1 MNFNKIILVGNS
13 VGAARTKESEGKT
26 PYSDFTVAVNRNREE
41 ADFFP
46 VRAFGRLTEGAAR
59 IEKGSLVLVE
69 GRVEIDRFELEE
81 GEPRTTVRVLA
92 DGLRLLQR
100 PGGSSA
106 RVSEAEQES

>member
-1 MNFNKIILVGNS
+1 MTYQKLILVGNAT
-13 VGAARTKESEGKT
+13 GAARTKESEGKT
-26 PYSDFTVAVNRNREE
+26 AYADFTVAVNRNREK

-69 GRVEIDRFELEE
+69 GRVEIDRFEPKE

-100 PGGSSA
+100 PGGSTA
-106 RVSEAEQES
+106 RVPEAE

>member
-1 MNFNKIILVGNS
+1 MNYQRLILVGNAT
-13 VGAARTKESEGKT
+13 GAARVQQAEGKT
-26 PYSDFTVAVNRNREE
+26 AYADFTVAVSRNRKE

-46 VRAFGRLTEGAAR
+46 VRAFGKLTEGAAR

-69 GRVEIDRFELEE
+69 GRVEIDRFVSEE

-100 PGGSSA
+100 PGRSTA
-106 RVSEAEQES
+106 RVPEAEEES